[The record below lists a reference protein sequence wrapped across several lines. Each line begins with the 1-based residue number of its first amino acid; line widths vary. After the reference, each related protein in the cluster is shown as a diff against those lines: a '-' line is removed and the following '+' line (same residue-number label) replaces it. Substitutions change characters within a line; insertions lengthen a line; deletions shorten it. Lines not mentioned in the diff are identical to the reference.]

1 MVGTMAKTEDVQL
14 KDELQRQAQQLQQQ
28 WQKLCTAQQ
37 ITQWQ
42 QCVQQLD
49 EQIQQEGFWQNPTQ
63 AAAIQQERTRTH
75 KLLQR
80 AQKVQQLLTDSQEL
94 LQLLGEH
101 DSLHELQQDLK
112 QAQDLVDT
120 MRLQQ
125 LLQEPT
131 DINDAIVT
139 VNTGQGGVDAQDFAQ
154 MLLRMYQRYAQQQGY
169 QVQLA
174 DMQEGDEAGIKSATL
189 LISGEYAYGY
199 LKAEIGVHRLVRIS
213 PFDAG
218 GRRHTSFAAVWVLPQ
233 INDDVQ
239 VDIQPQQLRIDTFR
253 AGGAGGQHQ
262 NKTDSAVRI
271 THEPTGIVVVCRS
284 ERSQIQ
290 NRTTAMKML
299 RARLYQHEQQ
309 KRLAEKNRAEAAK
322 REASFGSQIRNYV
335 LAPYRLA
342 KDLRTNHE
350 IGNVEAVLDG
360 NLQPFIESYL
370 LHTAGNK

>member
-1 MVGTMAKTEDVQL
+1 MAKTQDVQL
-14 KDELQRQAQQLQQQ
+14 KDELQRQADQLLEQ
-28 WQKLCTAQQ
+28 WQKLCTTQQ
-37 ITQWQ
+37 MNQWQ
-42 QCVQQLD
+42 TDIKRLD
-49 EQIQQEGFWQNPTQ
+49 EQIQQEGFWQNPKQ

-80 AQKVQQLLTDSQEL
+80 AQKTQQLLADCKEL
-94 LQLLGEH
+94 LDLLGEQ
-101 DSLHELQQDLK
+101 DALQEVQQDIQ
-112 QAQDLVDT
+112 QAEKLIT
-120 MRLQQ
+120 GIRLQQ
-125 LLQEPT
+125 LLQDPN
-131 DINDAIVT
+131 DINDAILT

-154 MLLRMYQRYAQQQGY
+154 MLLRMYQRYAQRQRY

-199 LKAEIGVHRLVRIS
+199 LKAEVGVHRLVRIS

-233 INDDVQ
+233 IDDSVE
-239 VDIQPQQLRIDTFR
+239 VDIQPQHLRVDTFR

-262 NKTDSAVRI
+262 NKTDSAVRM
-271 THEPTGIVVVCRS
+271 THEPTGIAVVCRS

-290 NRTTAMKML
+290 NRATAMKML
-299 RARLYQHEQQ
+299 RARLYEHELQ
-309 KRLAEKNRAEAAK
+309 KRLEQKNRAEAAK

-350 IGNVEAVLDG
+350 IGNVEGVLDG
-360 NLQPFIESYL
+360 DLQPFIEAYL
-370 LHTAGNK
+370 L

>member
-1 MVGTMAKTEDVQL
+1 MAKTEDVQL

-37 ITQWQ
+37 IAQWQ

-49 EQIQQEGFWQNPTQ
+49 EQMQQEGFWQNPTQ
-63 AAAIQQERTRTH
+63 AAAIQQERTRTY

-94 LQLLGEH
+94 LELLGEH

-131 DINDAIVT
+131 DINDAILT

-271 THEPTGIVVVCRS
+271 THEPTGIAVVCRS

-309 KRLAEKNRAEAAK
+309 KRLEEKNRAEAAK

-370 LHTAGNK
+370 LHSSHR